1 MYFSSH
7 NVNTCFFSML
17 IENMALGRPTWQQH
31 PFCRGDCGVGSENAV
46 DGLYSDR
53 LPFSNQCTLSYNS
66 QYTAEWRVDLGSV
79 VSISHINIFYRTDNL
94 PSMIFFFGGGG
105 CLLFFVRFFF
115 NQK

>member
-1 MYFSSH
+1 MCFSSH
-7 NVNTCFFSML
+7 NVNTCFFFSML

-66 QYTAEWRVDLGSV
+66 RYTAEWKVDLGSV

-94 PSMIFFFGGGG
+94 PSMIFFFGGGV
-105 CLLFFVRFFF
+105 FFILC
-115 NQK
+115 

>member
-1 MYFSSH
+1 
-7 NVNTCFFSML
+7 ML

-79 VSISHINIFYRTDNL
+79 VSISHINIFYRSDNL
-94 PSMIFFFGGGG
+94 PSMIFFFLGGGVVFYS
-105 CLLFFVRFFF
+105 LLGFLSIK
-115 NQK
+115 NK

>member
-1 MYFSSH
+1 MLTH
-7 NVNTCFFSML
+7 GFFSML

-31 PFCRGDCGVGSENAV
+31 PFCRGDCGVGGENAV

-94 PSMIFFFGGGG
+94 PSMIFFFFLGGVVFYS
-105 CLLFFVRFFF
+105 LLGFLSIK
-115 NQK
+115 NK